1 MKIGNN
7 AGCAAHDDEVVVID
21 SEVKKEDDDADDEE
35 INSKWP
41 CHQTNQIARG
51 AAKPQ
56 KPPPETSKITLS
68 RNVVK
73 WWCASEQM
81 KQVRRVVVSVA
92 NFSLF
97 HKPITNWLKL
107 SVSTL
112 IFINSRNHGL
122 LNVAINLSKLA
133 TLKKR
138 GRHLDHR
145 QRAAAAEMEIGFRSQ
160 ILVFLLQR
168 HYFSCQ

>member
-7 AGCAAHDDEVVVID
+7 AHDDEVVVID
-21 SEVKKEDDDADDEE
+21 SEVKKDDDEE

-73 WWCASEQM
+73 
-81 KQVRRVVVSVA
+81 
-92 NFSLF
+92 
-97 HKPITNWLKL
+97 
-107 SVSTL
+107 
-112 IFINSRNHGL
+112 
-122 LNVAINLSKLA
+122 
-133 TLKKR
+133 
-138 GRHLDHR
+138 
-145 QRAAAAEMEIGFRSQ
+145 
-160 ILVFLLQR
+160 
-168 HYFSCQ
+168 

>member
-73 WWCASEQM
+73 
-81 KQVRRVVVSVA
+81 
-92 NFSLF
+92 
-97 HKPITNWLKL
+97 
-107 SVSTL
+107 
-112 IFINSRNHGL
+112 
-122 LNVAINLSKLA
+122 
-133 TLKKR
+133 
-138 GRHLDHR
+138 
-145 QRAAAAEMEIGFRSQ
+145 
-160 ILVFLLQR
+160 
-168 HYFSCQ
+168 

>member
-21 SEVKKEDDDADDEE
+21 SEVKKEDDDADDDEE

-73 WWCASEQM
+73 
-81 KQVRRVVVSVA
+81 
-92 NFSLF
+92 
-97 HKPITNWLKL
+97 
-107 SVSTL
+107 
-112 IFINSRNHGL
+112 
-122 LNVAINLSKLA
+122 
-133 TLKKR
+133 
-138 GRHLDHR
+138 
-145 QRAAAAEMEIGFRSQ
+145 
-160 ILVFLLQR
+160 
-168 HYFSCQ
+168 